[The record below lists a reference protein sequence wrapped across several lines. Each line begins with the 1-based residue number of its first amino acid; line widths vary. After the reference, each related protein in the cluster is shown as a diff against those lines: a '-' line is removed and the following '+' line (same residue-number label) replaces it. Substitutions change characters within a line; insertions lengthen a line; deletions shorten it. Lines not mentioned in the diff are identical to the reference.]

1 MLREPLED
9 LKWIIHV
16 KAIII
21 MMIMPTV
28 QSCKKKKSN
37 FLFL

>member
-1 MLREPLED
+1 MLIEPLED

-21 MMIMPTV
+21 MVIMPTI
-28 QSCKKKKSN
+28 QSCKKKNN